1 MKILYCNKYD
11 YPFSGTE
18 SYLFDLIHRLDE
30 RGYETALFT
39 MDHGSP
45 LAFTGRSFRIPYINF
60 KDPNASLVQKLRLA
74 AHALYSR
81 SARRAMR
88 DCLADFSP
96 DLAHVRGIYHHLSPS
111 ILWELKSRGV
121 PVLYHLNDFKILC
134 PSYNMVADGRACDAC
149 HGGAFYHVVTKGC
162 YAGSVASAGVLAAE
176 AYLHKWLDTYQKCVD
191 LFLAPSEFVRNELVD
206 HGLPAARIAVLPHFQ
221 ELPGDD
227 QLANDEGYLLYFGRL
242 SSEKGVDD
250 LLHALVRQPHI
261 PVIIAGDGPERE
273 RLEALSR
280 KLNLSRV
287 LFAGHV
293 EGEKLK
299 SLIAGCSFS
308 LFPSHAY
315 ETLGKSILESYAYAR
330 PVIASDLGSR
340 HELVEHGV
348 TGVLYSPGD
357 RDQLAHSIGF
367 LFDRPDLTEKMGGN
381 GRARVRAKHDP
392 EEHLQKMLE
401 IYARLTFSKKFLSQP
416 SQVSPKRTL
425 SNRPLS
431 SRSLSNESSKQPLS
445 KPPLSKQSFSKQS
458 LAEQA
463 SSIKGPPA
471 NTRPPSQERALRVAF
486 IGGRGVVSKYSGI
499 ESFYE
504 QAGSEL
510 ARLGHEVT
518 VYCRTYFTPPAQD
531 HKGMHIRRLPTIRSK
546 HLETVVHT
554 LLSSLHAMVSNYDV
568 VHYQC
573 LGPALFSFLPRLA
586 GKKTV
591 VTVQG
596 LDWRRAK
603 WGRLAARVLRWGEA
617 AAVKLPDATMVV
629 SRTLQQH
636 YRDQYRRETVYVPN
650 GATIAPSRPPRQI
663 IEWGL
668 EPDNYVLFLGR
679 FSAEKNCHL
688 LIEAFERVHTG
699 MKLVFAGGSSHSDAY
714 VEELRLHES
723 PRIRFLSWVS
733 GADLEELL
741 SNAALFVLPSELEGL
756 SLALLDAM
764 AAGVCVLTS
773 DIPENREV
781 VDGAAFTFRSGD
793 PADLERMLDMLI
805 HNPELRRQAAIRER
819 DRVQSQYLWPKIA
832 RSIATTYRHVLG
844 WPISEPGWSEGV
856 RGAAAPEDLSALPVP
871 VPDLGRD
878 RAIGQATN
886 GLSRFG

>member
-30 RGYETALFT
+30 RGYETALFS
-39 MDHGSP
+39 MDHGSSS
-45 LAFTGRSFRIPYINF
+45 AFTGRSYRIPNINF
-60 KDPNASLVQKLRLA
+60 KDPSASFLKKVRLA
-74 AHALYSR
+74 AHALYSP

-88 DCLADFSP
+88 DCITDFAP

-121 PVLYHLNDFKILC
+121 PVLYHLNDFKMLC
-134 PSYNMVADGRACDAC
+134 PTYNMVADGKACDAC
-149 HGGAFYHVVTKGC
+149 RGGAFYHVVTKGC
-162 YAGSVASAGVLAAE
+162 YAGSRASAGVLAAE
-176 AYLHKWLDTYQKCVD
+176 GYLHKWLDTYQKCID
-191 LFLAPSEFVRNELVD
+191 LFLAPSEFVRSELID
-206 HGLPAARIAVLPHFQ
+206 HGLPADRIAVLPHFQ
-221 ELPGDD
+221 NLPAEN
-227 QLANDEGYLLYFGRL
+227 QLSNDEGYLLYFGRL
-242 SSEKGVDD
+242 SPEKGADD
-250 LLHALVRQPHI
+250 LLHALVREPHI
-261 PVIIAGDGPERE
+261 PVIIAGEGPERA
-273 RLEALSR
+273 RLEALGR

-287 LFAGHV
+287 LFPGHV
-293 EGEKLK
+293 GGEKLK
-299 SLIAGCSFS
+299 TLIAGCSFS

-340 HELVEHGV
+340 RELVEHGV
-348 TGVLYSPGD
+348 TGLLYSPGD

-367 LFDRPDLTEKMGGN
+367 LFDRPDLSEKMGAN

-401 IYARLTFSKKFLSQP
+401 VYSRLTFSRKFLS
-416 SQVSPKRTL
+416 SPGQSSATQTSASSAL
-425 SNRPLS
+425 QSLVLS
-431 SRSLSNESSKQPLS
+431 SEQLPSKVEKQRS
-445 KPPLSKQSFSKQS
+445 
-458 LAEQA
+458 
-463 SSIKGPPA
+463 G
-471 NTRPPSQERALRVAF
+471 RPVRVAF

-518 VYCRTYFTPPAQD
+518 VYCRTYFTPSVRD
-531 HKGMHIRRLPTIRSK
+531 HNGMRIRRLPTIRSK

-554 LLSSLHAMVSNYDV
+554 LLSSLHAMTSNYDV
-568 VHYQC
+568 VHYHC

-596 LDWRRAK
+596 LDWQRAK
-603 WGRLAARVLRWGEA
+603 WGRVAARVLRWGEA

-629 SRTLQQH
+629 SRTLQRH
-636 YRDQYRRETVYVPN
+636 YRDEYRRDTIYVPN
-650 GATIAPSRPPRQI
+650 GATLGVQRPPKQI
-663 IEWGL
+663 LEWGL
-668 EPDNYVLFLGR
+668 EPDNYILFLGR
-679 FSAEKNCHL
+679 FSPEKNCHL
-688 LIEAFERVHTG
+688 LVNAFERIHTD
-699 MKLVFAGGSSHSDAY
+699 MKLVFAGGSSHSDSY

-733 GADLEELL
+733 GSDLEELL
-741 SNAALFVLPSELEGL
+741 SHAAVFVLPSELEGL

-781 VDGAAFTFRSGD
+781 VDGAAFTFRHGEV
-793 PADLERMLDMLI
+793 ADLERMLDALI
-805 HNPELRRQAAIRER
+805 HNPELRRQAAARER
-819 DRVQSQYLWPKIA
+819 ERVQSEYRWPEIA
-832 RSIATTYRHVLG
+832 RSIAATYCNVLG
-844 WPISEPGWSEGV
+844 WPTREPAAREPLAAKSAAISSPGV
-856 RGAAAPEDLSALPVP
+856 AL
-871 VPDLGRD
+871 R
-878 RAIGQATN
+878 
-886 GLSRFG
+886 